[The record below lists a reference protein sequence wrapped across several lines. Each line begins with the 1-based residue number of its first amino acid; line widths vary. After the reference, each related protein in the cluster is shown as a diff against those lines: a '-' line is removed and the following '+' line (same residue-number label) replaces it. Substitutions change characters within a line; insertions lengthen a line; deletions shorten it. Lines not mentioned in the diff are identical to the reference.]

1 MPMSKAMPHTHTLTD
16 KQRAAIE
23 RAALPVQIGQ
33 AALQALLLYFVAE
46 AGLPED
52 LPGGYTLT
60 PDRSAIV
67 PVEQQPEFHLGDNLT
82 ELMKAA

>member
-1 MPMSKAMPHTHTLTD
+1 MPHTHTLN
-16 KQRAAIE
+16 KNQRAAVE
-23 RAALPVQIGQ
+23 RAALPIQVGQ

-67 PVEQQPEFHLGDNLT
+67 PVEQPSEFHLGDNLA
-82 ELMKAA
+82 ELRKAA